1 MEQLKRDP
9 KLHKKLFALLKALN
23 IMHLREEL
31 ARQFSDGRT
40 VHVLELSDQE
50 FKALVNKLSWQQEQ
64 QKPKHSSKQYKKLL
78 AVAANLGW
86 TTEAG
91 IDFQHLQSW
100 IDKYG
105 AAKKP
110 ISKLSDQEMR
120 MLVTQLEKV
129 LKDHEEG
136 QLKNLLQ
143 QDDKDQDQQR
153 RIEDDPQHY

>member
-1 MEQLKRDP
+1 MKTSLRDP

-40 VHVLELSDQE
+40 VHVSELSDKE

-64 QKPKHSSKQYKKLL
+64 QKPKHNSKQYKKLL
-78 AVAANLGW
+78 ALAANLGW

-105 AAKKP
+105 AVKKP

-120 MLVTQLEKV
+120 EKV

-153 RIEDDPQHY
+153 RIEDDPQHD